1 MKIPIVY
8 NARSVLQRPV
18 STALTALGIALVV
31 AVFIGMLALANG
43 FRTALIRTGSDSN
56 VMLLRKGADSELS
69 SGLDRGQASIISSFP
84 HIATG
89 SDGRALIS
97 PEVYVLIPLPR
108 MGDTTQLANVVV
120 RGVNERAW
128 QVRNNV
134 RITDGHAPT
143 SGRAEVCVGSR
154 LVGRFPNTQIGQA
167 IHFAGRN
174 WDVVCHF
181 GAGGSAFDHA
191 LAQVERWPP
200 AERARRF
207 EAFVT
212 RLLQLLAR
220 DDLQP
225 RSVQP
230 RIPLTVGGNGRSVLR
245 VAARHADRWNTYV
258 GWQLPREEG
267 RRVTRER
274 NAELDRL
281 CREAGRDPRTLLRS
295 ALIGH
300 SFVAETPFASQH
312 AFREFCLAYEDA
324 GIDELIVYWPPEFA
338 MPEDAFEPGL
348 FERLFG

>member
-1 MKIPIVY
+1 V
-8 NARSVLQRPV
+8 RF
-18 STALTALGIALVV
+18 GV
-31 AVFIGMLALANG
+31 AVLPNQPWPDLVETWRTLDALPG
-43 FRTALIRTGSDSN
+43 VES
-56 VMLLRKGADSELS
+56 VWVAD
-69 SGLDRGQASIISSFP
+69 
-84 HIATG
+84 
-89 SDGRALIS
+89 
-97 PEVYVLIPLPR
+97 
-108 MGDTTQLANVVV
+108 QLANPYRREQPWFEAWSCLASLARETERV
-120 RGVNERAW
+120 RVGPLVSPLTLHNPARLAKAA
-128 QVRNNV
+128 VT
-134 RITDGHAPT
+134 IDHA
-143 SGRAEVCVGSR
+143 SNGRLELAV
-154 LVGRFPNTQIGQA
+154 
-167 IHFAGRN
+167 
-174 WDVVCHF
+174 

-207 EAFVT
+207 EAFVA
-212 RLLQLLAR
+212 RLLELLGR

-225 RSVQP
+225 RPVQA

-245 VAARHADRWNTYV
+245 IAAGLADRWNTYV
-258 GWQLPREEG
+258 GWQLSREEG
-267 RRVTRER
+267 RRLTRER

-281 CREAGRDPRTLLRS
+281 CRETGRDPRTLLRS

>member
-1 MKIPIVY
+1 V
-8 NARSVLQRPV
+8 RF
-18 STALTALGIALVV
+18 GV
-31 AVFIGMLALANG
+31 AVLPNQPWPDLVETWRTLDALPGVESVWVADQLANPYRREQPW
-43 FRTALIRTGSDSN
+43 FEAWSCL
-56 VMLLRKGADSELS
+56 
-69 SGLDRGQASIISSFP
+69 ASLARETERVRIGPLVSPLTLHNPARLAKAAITID
-84 HIATG
+84 HA
-89 SDGRALIS
+89 SDGRL
-97 PEVYVLIPLPR
+97 E
-108 MGDTTQLANVVV
+108 LAV
-120 RGVNERAW
+120 
-128 QVRNNV
+128 
-134 RITDGHAPT
+134 
-143 SGRAEVCVGSR
+143 
-154 LVGRFPNTQIGQA
+154 
-167 IHFAGRN
+167 
-174 WDVVCHF
+174 

-207 EAFVT
+207 EAFVA
-212 RLLQLLAR
+212 RILQLLAR

-258 GWQLPREEG
+258 GWQLSRDEG
-267 RRVTRER
+267 RRLTRER
-274 NAELDRL
+274 NAELDRP

>member
-1 MKIPIVY
+1 
-8 NARSVLQRPV
+8 LE
-18 STALTALGIALVV
+18 L
-31 AVFIGMLALANG
+31 AV
-43 FRTALIRTGSDSN
+43 
-56 VMLLRKGADSELS
+56 
-69 SGLDRGQASIISSFP
+69 
-84 HIATG
+84 
-89 SDGRALIS
+89 
-97 PEVYVLIPLPR
+97 
-108 MGDTTQLANVVV
+108 
-120 RGVNERAW
+120 
-128 QVRNNV
+128 
-134 RITDGHAPT
+134 
-143 SGRAEVCVGSR
+143 
-154 LVGRFPNTQIGQA
+154 
-167 IHFAGRN
+167 
-174 WDVVCHF
+174 

-200 AERARRF
+200 ADRARRF
-207 EAFVT
+207 EAFVA
-212 RLLQLLAR
+212 RLLELLAR

-225 RSVQP
+225 RPAQA

-267 RRVTRER
+267 RRLTRER

>member
-1 MKIPIVY
+1 M
-8 NARSVLQRPV
+8 RF
-18 STALTALGIALVV
+18 GV
-31 AVFIGMLALANG
+31 AVLPNQPWPDLVETW
-43 FRTALIRTGSDSN
+43 RTLDSLPG
-56 VMLLRKGADSELS
+56 VESVWVAD
-69 SGLDRGQASIISSFP
+69 
-84 HIATG
+84 
-89 SDGRALIS
+89 
-97 PEVYVLIPLPR
+97 
-108 MGDTTQLANVVV
+108 QLANPY
-120 RGVNERAW
+120 RREQPWFEAWSCLASLARETER
-128 QVRNNV
+128 V
-134 RITDGHAPT
+134 RIGPLVSPLTLHNPARLAKAAVTIDHA
-143 SGRAEVCVGSR
+143 SNGRLELAV
-154 LVGRFPNTQIGQA
+154 
-167 IHFAGRN
+167 
-174 WDVVCHF
+174 

-207 EAFVT
+207 ESFVT

>member
-1 MKIPIVY
+1 V
-8 NARSVLQRPV
+8 RF
-18 STALTALGIALVV
+18 GV
-31 AVFIGMLALANG
+31 AVLPNQPWPDLVETWRTLDALPG
-43 FRTALIRTGSDSN
+43 VES
-56 VMLLRKGADSELS
+56 VWVAD
-69 SGLDRGQASIISSFP
+69 
-84 HIATG
+84 
-89 SDGRALIS
+89 
-97 PEVYVLIPLPR
+97 
-108 MGDTTQLANVVV
+108 QLANPY
-120 RGVNERAW
+120 RREQPWFEAWSCLASLARETER
-128 QVRNNV
+128 V
-134 RITDGHAPT
+134 RIGPLVSPLTLHNPARLAKAAITIDHA
-143 SGRAEVCVGSR
+143 SNGRLELAV
-154 LVGRFPNTQIGQA
+154 
-167 IHFAGRN
+167 
-174 WDVVCHF
+174 

-207 EAFVT
+207 EAFVA
-212 RLLQLLAR
+212 RILQLLAR

-258 GWQLPREEG
+258 GWQLSRDEG
-267 RRVTRER
+267 RRLTRER

-312 AFREFCLAYEDA
+312 AFRDFCLAYEDA

>member
-1 MKIPIVY
+1 M
-8 NARSVLQRPV
+8 RF
-18 STALTALGIALVV
+18 GV
-31 AVFIGMLALANG
+31 AVLPNQPWPDLVATWRTLDALPG
-43 FRTALIRTGSDSN
+43 VES
-56 VMLLRKGADSELS
+56 VWVAD
-69 SGLDRGQASIISSFP
+69 
-84 HIATG
+84 
-89 SDGRALIS
+89 
-97 PEVYVLIPLPR
+97 
-108 MGDTTQLANVVV
+108 QLANPYRREQPWFDAWSCVASLA
-120 RGVNERAW
+120 RETER
-128 QVRNNV
+128 V
-134 RITDGHAPT
+134 RIGPLVSPLTLHNPARLAKAAVTIDHA
-143 SGRAEVCVGSR
+143 SNGRLELAV
-154 LVGRFPNTQIGQA
+154 
-167 IHFAGRN
+167 
-174 WDVVCHF
+174 

-207 EAFVT
+207 EAFVG
-212 RLLQLLAR
+212 RLLELLAR

-245 VAARHADRWNTYV
+245 IAARHADRWNTYV
-258 GWQLPREEG
+258 GWQLSRDEG
-267 RRVTRER
+267 RRLTRER

-281 CREAGRDPRTLLRS
+281 CREAGRDPRTLVRS

>member
-1 MKIPIVY
+1 MV
-8 NARSVLQRPV
+8 RF
-18 STALTALGIALVV
+18 GV
-31 AVFIGMLALANG
+31 AVLPNKPWPDLVETWRTLDALRG
-43 FRTALIRTGSDSN
+43 VES
-56 VMLLRKGADSELS
+56 VWVAD
-69 SGLDRGQASIISSFP
+69 
-84 HIATG
+84 
-89 SDGRALIS
+89 
-97 PEVYVLIPLPR
+97 
-108 MGDTTQLANVVV
+108 QLANPY
-120 RGVNERAW
+120 RREQPWFEAWSCLASLARETER
-128 QVRNNV
+128 V
-134 RITDGHAPT
+134 RIGPLVSPLTLHNPARLAKAAVTIDHA
-143 SGRAEVCVGSR
+143 SNGRLELAV
-154 LVGRFPNTQIGQA
+154 
-167 IHFAGRN
+167 
-174 WDVVCHF
+174 

-200 AERARRF
+200 ADRARRF
-207 EAFVT
+207 EAFVA
-212 RLLQLLAR
+212 RLLELLAR

-225 RSVQP
+225 RPAQA

-258 GWQLPREEG
+258 GWQLPRDEG

>member
-1 MKIPIVY
+1 V
-8 NARSVLQRPV
+8 RF
-18 STALTALGIALVV
+18 GV
-31 AVFIGMLALANG
+31 AVLPNQPWPDLVETWRTLDALPG
-43 FRTALIRTGSDSN
+43 VES
-56 VMLLRKGADSELS
+56 VWVAD
-69 SGLDRGQASIISSFP
+69 
-84 HIATG
+84 
-89 SDGRALIS
+89 
-97 PEVYVLIPLPR
+97 
-108 MGDTTQLANVVV
+108 QLANPY
-120 RGVNERAW
+120 RREQPWFEAWSCLASLARETER
-128 QVRNNV
+128 V
-134 RITDGHAPT
+134 RIGPLVSPLTLHNPARLAKAAITIDHA
-143 SGRAEVCVGSR
+143 SNGRLELAV
-154 LVGRFPNTQIGQA
+154 
-167 IHFAGRN
+167 
-174 WDVVCHF
+174 

-207 EAFVT
+207 EAFVA
-212 RLLQLLAR
+212 RILQLLAR

-258 GWQLPREEG
+258 GWQLSREEG
-267 RRVTRER
+267 RRLTRER

-312 AFREFCLAYEDA
+312 AFRDFCLAYEDA